1 MKIDEDLQLL
11 LANQHLNQSRFNNLR
26 SIIPKVQLIYNDS
39 NNLSNMIRFTTS
51 LADNVSSKV
60 RVLDIAKGRVTGCI
74 KRVTDILDLK
84 ECTDGV
90 TLALEEEDYET
101 AANHIHRYL
110 SLDKESLRLKT
121 NSAYLSNNSLD
132 KKQGVDQYNA
142 ESYYLEHSFN
152 LLQESKLKLQKIVED
167 KYNQALVQDDVPQL
181 ERFFKIFPL
190 IGQSQNGLTK
200 FSSYLCLQ
208 ITQAAEKNFETIN
221 RSSRSDQRWNVM
233 FADAL
238 TLLYEKVA
246 QVIEAYQPVIQ
257 TYYGHGN
264 MILFIRNIQKECD
277 SQALRILDRFKQI
290 RSLTILFRKIQ
301 NDQTGMGATGIDK
314 LDSDRQPADKID
326 PRDLDELLTEITLIS
341 SRSELYKSFLLKS
354 LLNDLGG
361 KEESSGEA
369 EKFIQNC
376 NLSFAIQEL
385 IGQYSIVENY
395 FMIEN
400 VSKAIQMDT
409 IVAGSKTSSVVDDV
423 FFIIKKCI
431 KRCLYSDSVDGC
443 CAMFNNCTTLLDS
456 VYKDYFYSQLKLGFT
471 STFADLAQAY
481 TAIQRRFQ
489 LTDQQ
494 SEAEKRKFLV
504 ALNNIE
510 ESMEFISALKKAFEE
525 DILRLFAGVSKSSK
539 EKLNVRYFDS
549 FFSEILTLVA
559 NFYK

>member
-121 NSAYLSNNSLD
+121 NSAYLANNSLD

-221 RSSRSDQRWNVM
+221 RSSGSDQRWNVM

-549 FFSEILTLVA
+549 FFQK
-559 NFYK
+559 Y

>member
-1 MKIDEDLQLL
+1 
-11 LANQHLNQSRFNNLR
+11 
-26 SIIPKVQLIYNDS
+26 
-39 NNLSNMIRFTTS
+39 MIKFTTN

-121 NSAYLSNNSLD
+121 NSTYFTNNNNE
-132 KKQGVDQYNA
+132 KKQGIDQYNA

-152 LLQESKLKLQKIVED
+152 LLQESKIKLQKIVED

-208 ITQAAEKNFETIN
+208 ITQAAEKNFEVIN
-221 RSSRSDQRWNVM
+221 KTSRSYQRWNIM

-277 SQALRILDRFKQI
+277 LQALRILEKFKHV
-290 RSLTILFRKIQ
+290 RSIATLFRKIQ
-301 NDQTGMGATGIDK
+301 NDQSGIGNSSIDK
-314 LDSDRQPADKID
+314 LEGEKNPTDKID

-354 LLNDLGG
+354 IINDLGD
-361 KEESSGEA
+361 KEVSIDEA

-385 IGQYSIVENY
+385 IGQYSIIENY

-400 VSKAIQMDT
+400 VTKAIQMDT
-409 IVAGSKTSSVVDDV
+409 IMAGSKTSSVVDDV

-443 CAMFNNCTTLLDS
+443 CAMFNNCTTVLDS
-456 VYKDYFYSQLKLGFT
+456 IYKDYFYSQLKLGFT
-471 STFADLAQAY
+471 NTFTDLAQAY

-489 LTDQQ
+489 LTEQQ
-494 SEAEKRKFLV
+494 IEEEKRKFLV
-504 ALNNIE
+504 TLNNIE
-510 ESMEFISALKKAFEE
+510 ESIEFISALKNAFEE
-525 DILRLFAGVSKSSK
+525 DISKLFAGVSKSSK
-539 EKLNVRYFDS
+539 EKLNVR
-549 FFSEILTLVA
+549 
-559 NFYK
+559 NNK